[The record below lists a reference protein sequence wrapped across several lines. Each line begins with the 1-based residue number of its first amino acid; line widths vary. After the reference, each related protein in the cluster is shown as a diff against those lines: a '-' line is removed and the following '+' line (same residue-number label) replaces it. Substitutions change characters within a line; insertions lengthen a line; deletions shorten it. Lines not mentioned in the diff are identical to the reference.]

1 MTEEYYLRPCFHRN
15 TRRAFFHDYRRPGYY
30 LITIT
35 AEKHRPRFSHIA
47 PTNPSLTPAH
57 PSLTPANSSDIS
69 ITLTPLGEAIAR
81 ELALLPVKV
90 PAFSIRSSI
99 IMPDH
104 LHFVLHVAK
113 PLDKDLGTHIGAFKG
128 ACSRAWWLLQ
138 ASERKIHPPSQGQS
152 SPSSESPIPGHYS
165 DKRSKKPALFSRG
178 FNDRIIWDQEH
189 LEAAMNYVADNP
201 RRLII
206 KMKHPD
212 LFRRYNKI
220 RIGDREFAAYGN
232 IFLLRDFDRR
242 QVVIHRADS
251 DEVRASHRKEWLT
264 CATNGGVLVSPFISP
279 AEKQIRDKAL
289 ELGGRLIII
298 RNEGFEERFKP
309 LGREFELCSE
319 GRLLLIA
326 PWPDQLLRATV
337 TRSQALQMNSLANFL
352 ATTDAPAKLLSR

>member
-1 MTEEYYLRPCFHRN
+1 MTEEYYLRPCIHRN

-35 AEKHRPRFSHIA
+35 AEKHRPRFSNI
-47 PTNPSLTPAH
+47 TL
-57 PSLTPANSSDIS
+57 ANLSDIS
-69 ITLTPLGEAIAR
+69 LTLTPLGEAIAR

-90 PAFSIRSSI
+90 PAFCISSSI
-99 IMPDH
+99 VMPDH
-104 LHFVLHVAK
+104 LHFVLHVTK

-138 ASERKIHPPSQGQS
+138 ASESKISPPSQGHS
-152 SPSSESPIPGHYS
+152 SPSSEPPIPIPGHYS

-178 FNDRIIWDQEH
+178 FNDRIIWDQDH
-189 LEAAMNYVADNP
+189 LEAAMTYVADNP

-206 KMKHPD
+206 KVKHPD

-251 DEVRASHRKEWLT
+251 DEVRDSHRKEWLT
-264 CATNGGVLVSPFISP
+264 CALNGGVLVSPFISP